1 MTASSPK
8 PMPNGWPERRSSRA
22 VGGRTGHSG
31 SAVMPASKFQRLK
44 LMAKA
49 NTRPSKLPPAA
60 TSRPRLNFYS
70 GVTMEDIVI
79 VSAARTAVGKFGGAL
94 AKTPAPELGAAVIKA
109 LLARTGLGVDQI
121 GEVIM
126 GQVLAAGSGQNPA
139 RQSLIKSGIAKE
151 TPALTINAVCG
162 SGLKAVMLAAQS
174 IAYGDSE
181 IVIAGGQENMSA
193 SPHVLMGSRDGQRMG
208 DWKMIDSMIVDGL
221 WDVYNQ
227 YHMGIT
233 AENVNKQYGITRDMQ
248 DALAL
253 ASQQKAAAAQ
263 DAGKFKD
270 EIVPFSIAQKKGDP
284 IVFAADEFINRK
296 TNAEVL
302 AGLRPA
308 FDKAGSVTAGNA
320 SGINDGAAAVMV
332 MTAKK
337 AAALGLTPLGRI
349 ASFATSGLDPAIMGM
364 GPVSASRKALAR
376 AGWNA
381 ADLDLL
387 EINEAFAAQACAVNQ
402 EMGWDTSKINV
413 NGGAIAI
420 GHPVGASGCR
430 ILVTLLHEMQR
441 RNAKKGI
448 ASLCIGGGM
457 GVSLAVERP

>member
-1 MTASSPK
+1 
-8 PMPNGWPERRSSRA
+8 
-22 VGGRTGHSG
+22 
-31 SAVMPASKFQRLK
+31 
-44 LMAKA
+44 
-49 NTRPSKLPPAA
+49 
-60 TSRPRLNFYS
+60 
-70 GVTMEDIVI
+70 MEDIVI
-79 VSAARTAVGKFGGAL
+79 VSAARTAVGKFGGTL
-94 AKTPAPELGAAVIKA
+94 AKTPATELGAAVIKA
-109 LLARTGLGVDQI
+109 LLERTGVGADQI
-121 GEVIM
+121 GEVIL
-126 GQVLAAGSGQNPA
+126 GQVLAAGVGQNPA
-139 RQSLIKSGIAKE
+139 RQSVIKSGLAKE

-162 SGLKAVMLAAQS
+162 SGLKAVMLAAQAV
-174 IAYGDSE
+174 AYGDSD

-193 SPHVLMGSRDGQRMG
+193 SPHVLLGSRDGQRMG

-233 AENVNKQYGITRDMQ
+233 AENVAKAYGISRDMQ

-284 IVFAADEFINRK
+284 IVFAADEFLNRK
-296 TNAEVL
+296 STAEAL

-308 FDKAGSVTAGNA
+308 FDKAGGVTAGNA

-337 AAALGLTPLGRI
+337 AAALGLKPLGRI
-349 ASFATSGLDPAIMGM
+349 ASFATSGLDPALMGM
-364 GPVSASRKALAR
+364 GPVPASQKALAR
-376 AGWNA
+376 AGWKA

-402 EMGWDTSKINV
+402 QMGWDTSKVNV

-420 GHPVGASGCR
+420 GHPIGASGCR

-441 RNAKKGI
+441 RDAKKGI

-457 GVSLAVERP
+457 GVALTIER